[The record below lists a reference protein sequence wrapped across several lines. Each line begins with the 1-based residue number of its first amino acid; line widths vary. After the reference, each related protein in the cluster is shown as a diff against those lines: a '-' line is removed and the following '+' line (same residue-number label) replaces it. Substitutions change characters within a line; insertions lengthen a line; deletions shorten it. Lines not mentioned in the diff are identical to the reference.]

1 MSDDKFMPKGKDEMR
16 TDVIKDY
23 NLDVEKQG
31 DVIEKI
37 TEDKLSQQ
45 ETLSVAINQK
55 KDWRTKA
62 NDFEKGKNFYKKNP
76 PKSQPAPQPKVV
88 GETNQEYEDR
98 LKKLEIATAGDK
110 SETVLKAIEEHKKV
124 YPDKSYKEISEM
136 PFIKSIEEAETEQKK
151 LDNASISPDG
161 KQTEQPNQSFKG
173 MTIKEFNDKYNPEGG
188 EMTDAISDLYEKL
201 KKDNA

>member
-1 MSDDKFMPKGKDEMR
+1 MSNETENTNSSNSENENENSSNEDTSKDGSGDDNTSNDNT
-16 TDVIKDY
+16 TDSDVDY
-23 NLDVEKQG
+23 EAKAKELEEKNKNLYARAKKAEEEAKQ
-31 DVIEKI
+31 
-37 TEDKLSQQ
+37 L
-45 ETLSVAINQK
+45 
-55 KDWRTKA
+55 
-62 NDFEKGKNFYKKNP
+62 KNKP
-76 PKSQPAPQPKVV
+76 PQPKEV

-98 LKKLEIATAGDK
+98 LKSLELGTIGDK

-173 MTIKEFNDKYNPEGG
+173 MTIKEFNDKHNPEGG